1 MSKRSRISMWSKKR
15 KRLKELKWLWRL
27 KKSRIQEVD
36 DMGEAKKSETF
47 EKSKRESGPRTVSGL
62 RSRKWKDARGSE
74 IGRFNWL
81 NI

>member
-36 DMGEAKKSETF
+36 DIREAKKSETF
-47 EKSKRESGPRTVSGL
+47 EKSKRESGPRAVSGQ
-62 RSRKWKDARGSE
+62 RSQKLKDVRGSE

-81 NI
+81 KI